1 MNDPKAREA
10 LIAEALGTNQ
20 KRILPFEPTFDDL
33 KKYSKIRL
41 RKSRSK
47 KKFRKNLHKYLP
59 RRIWLEYLS
68 SAMVA
73 PIRRAL
79 RYDSIGRKILHVE
92 PIPESGYEIVPPLPE
107 CAKIKITNDLSI
119 IHTS

>member
-79 RYDSIGRKILHVE
+79 RYDSIGRKIFHVE
-92 PIPESGYEIVPPLPE
+92 PIPEIYKIAPLPE
-107 CAKIKITNDLSI
+107 CTQIVITNDFQTP
-119 IHTS
+119 HTS